1 MGASQA
7 PAALCRSWAGRWSL
21 SDRGP
26 SGHCGSVFAAHEV
39 TVAARVE
46 VAAARLTHFVNRG
59 ALRSASETAYLDGQV
74 AGLRVG
80 PFGGMRGLS
89 KLVRVQ
95 FAEPV
100 RRDDS
105 VTMALR
111 WEATGT
117 TGELFPVLDAD
128 LTLTGGGGRTRIRLD
143 GSYRPPFGR
152 TGAALDRAVLGRLA
166 AATIQSLVE
175 SVADAVADPAPE
187 LEPKEKP
194 AARWWPVPEA
204 GES

>member
-1 MGASQA
+1 
-7 PAALCRSWAGRWSL
+7 
-21 SDRGP
+21 
-26 SGHCGSVFAAHEV
+26 VFAAHEV
-39 TVAARVE
+39 TVAVRFE

-59 ALRSASETAYLDGQV
+59 ALRPASETAYLGGQV

-80 PFGGMRGLS
+80 PFGGVRGLS
-89 KLVRVQ
+89 KLVRIQ
-95 FAEPV
+95 FTEPV

-128 LTLTGGGGRTRIRLD
+128 LTLTGDGGGRTRIRLD

-152 TGAALDRAVLGRLA
+152 AGAALDRAVLGRLA
-166 AATIQSLVE
+166 AGTIQSLVE
-175 SVADAVADPAPE
+175 SVADAVADPAPGLKPDE
-187 LEPKEKP
+187 EP

-204 GES
+204 GET

>member
-1 MGASQA
+1 M
-7 PAALCRSWAGRWSL
+7 R
-21 SDRGP
+21 
-26 SGHCGSVFAAHEV
+26 F
-39 TVAARVE
+39 E

-59 ALRSASETAYLDGQV
+59 ALRSASEAAYLGGQA

-80 PFGGMRGLS
+80 PFGGVRGLS

-95 FAEPV
+95 FTEPV
-100 RRDDS
+100 RRDDL
-105 VTMALR
+105 VTMPLR

-117 TGELFPVLDAD
+117 TGELFPVMDAD
-128 LTLTGGGGRTRIRLD
+128 LTLTGDGGGQTRIRLD

-152 TGAALDRAVLGRLA
+152 AGAALDRAALRRLA
-166 AATIQSLVE
+166 AVTIQSLVE
-175 SVADAVADPAPE
+175 SVADAVADPAPGLRPDE
-187 LEPKEKP
+187 EP

>member
-1 MGASQA
+1 
-7 PAALCRSWAGRWSL
+7 
-21 SDRGP
+21 
-26 SGHCGSVFAAHEV
+26 VFAVHEV
-39 TVAARVE
+39 TVAVRLE
-46 VAAARLTHFVNRG
+46 VAAARLTHFANRG
-59 ALRSASETAYLDGQV
+59 ALRPASETAYLDGQV
-74 AGLRVG
+74 DGLRVG

-111 WEATGT
+111 WEATGM

-128 LTLTGGGGRTRIRLD
+128 LTLTGDGGGQTRIRLD

-152 TGAALDRAVLGRLA
+152 TGAALDRAVLRRLA
-166 AATIQSLVE
+166 ADTIQSLVE
-175 SVADAVADPAPE
+175 SVADAVADPAPGRKPGE
-187 LEPKEKP
+187 EP
-194 AARWWPVPEA
+194 AARKWPVPEA

>member
-1 MGASQA
+1 M
-7 PAALCRSWAGRWSL
+7 
-21 SDRGP
+21 
-26 SGHCGSVFAAHEV
+26 FAAHEV
-39 TVAARVE
+39 TVAVRFE

-59 ALRSASETAYLDGQV
+59 ALRSASETAYLGGQA

-80 PFGGMRGLS
+80 PFGGVRGLS

-95 FAEPV
+95 FTEPV
-100 RRDDS
+100 RRDDL
-105 VTMALR
+105 VTMPLR

-128 LTLTGGGGRTRIRLD
+128 LTLTGDGGGQTRIRLD

-152 TGAALDRAVLGRLA
+152 AGAALDRAVLRRLA

-175 SVADAVADPAPE
+175 GVADAVADPAPGLKPDE
-187 LEPKEKP
+187 EPT
-194 AARWWPVPEA
+194 ARWWPVPEA